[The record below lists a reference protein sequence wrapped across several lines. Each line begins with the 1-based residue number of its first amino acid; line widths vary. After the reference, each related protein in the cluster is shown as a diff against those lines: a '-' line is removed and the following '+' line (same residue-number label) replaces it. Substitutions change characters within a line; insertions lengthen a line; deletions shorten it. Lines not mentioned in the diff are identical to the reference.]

1 MPAGTTTENGLGPT
15 DDQEQRA
22 MAAAQ
27 ALWED
32 LARQA
37 RSVHCPEHFAEP
49 WRVRVIGSSPGR
61 LKLDISGCC
70 PKIGAAINDMIR
82 SDPRIS
88 GPR

>member
-1 MPAGTTTENGLGPT
+1 LGPK
-15 DDQEQRA
+15 DDHDQQE
-22 MAAAQ
+22 MALAQ
-27 ALWED
+27 ELWED
-32 LARQA
+32 LARRA
-37 RSVHCPEHFAEP
+37 RLVHCPEHFAEP
-49 WRVRVIGSSPGR
+49 WRVSVMGSSPRR